1 MAQSAVRVLAS
12 GKQINKKN
20 KISTQR
26 ENGLNKRRK
35 NSQKV
40 KVKEL
45 ISRFIMF
52 NLITNWRNE
61 NKT

>member
-12 GKQINKKN
+12 DKQINKKN

>member
-12 GKQINKKN
+12 DKQINKKN

-52 NLITNWRNE
+52 NLITN
-61 NKT
+61 